1 MTGNPGGPITLAKS
15 AHPGPILLANDTPHT
30 IVQLPYPGGV
40 RSDGDD
46 TSKPLTRCFGQLPD
60 LVVPDDFDV
69 DYDDLASEFN
79 GDIANAE
86 RRAARDRYA
95 RRTEEA

>member
-1 MTGNPGGPITLAKS
+1 MPPLRSARPPGKLCSRVFDNSPTLEC
-15 AHPGPILLANDTPHT
+15 
-30 IVQLPYPGGV
+30 V

-79 GDIANAE
+79 GDIASAE

>member
-1 MTGNPGGPITLAKS
+1 MSNS
-15 AHPGPILLANDTPHT
+15 
-30 IVQLPYPGGV
+30 PYPGGV